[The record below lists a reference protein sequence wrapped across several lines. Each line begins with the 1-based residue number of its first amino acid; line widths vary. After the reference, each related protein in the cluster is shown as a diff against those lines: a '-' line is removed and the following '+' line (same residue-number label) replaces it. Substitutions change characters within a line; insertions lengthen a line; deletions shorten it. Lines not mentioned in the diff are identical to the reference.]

1 MNLWEAIFLGALQ
14 GATEFF
20 PVSSSGHLVVGQTLL
35 DLDIPGVQF
44 EVAVHVAT
52 LLSVLVVYRG
62 RIIDLLSG
70 ALNRDAGAWRYV
82 GLLAVATLPAG
93 ILGVFLGDA
102 IEALFESP
110 FVPATAFLITGAI
123 LWSTRKAIGLGDKR
137 NDRREDRGNDRREGG
152 PVDGRGNGQRD
163 GPGQGKP
170 FGWGVALLIGF
181 AQAFALVPG
190 ISRSGTTVAM
200 ALWLGVAA
208 EEAAAFSFLMAIPA
222 IAGAALLQIPDLAQ
236 DGLTLSGAALA
247 AGSVVAAIT
256 GILAI
261 KGFVALLE
269 RKTFHRFAIY
279 CWGLGLAFLAYLI
292 VLG

>member
-1 MNLWEAIFLGALQ
+1 MSVWEAVFLGALQ

-35 DLDIPGVQF
+35 GLEVRGVQF

-52 LLSVLVVYRG
+52 LISVLVVYRS
-62 RIIDLLSG
+62 RLTDLLYG
-70 ALNRDAGAWRYV
+70 ALRKDGEAWRYV
-82 GLLAVATLPAG
+82 GLLALATLPAA
-93 ILGVFLGDA
+93 IVGVFFGDA
-102 IEALFESP
+102 IEVLFENP
-110 FVPATAFLITGAI
+110 FVPATAFLVTGAI
-123 LWSTRKAIGLGDKR
+123 LWSTRRVLG
-137 NDRREDRGNDRREGG
+137 REDWK
-152 PVDGRGNGQRD
+152 
-163 GPGQGKP
+163 KP
-170 FGWGVALLIGF
+170 GWGVALLIGF

-200 ALWLGVAA
+200 ALWLGVTA

-222 IAGAALLQIPDLAQ
+222 IAGAGLLQIPDVASQ
-236 DGLTLSGAALA
+236 GLTLSPTALA
-247 AGSVVAAIT
+247 AGSIVAAIT

-261 KGFVALLE
+261 KGFVALLA

-279 CWGLGLAFLAYLI
+279 CWALGLGFLLYLF

>member
-1 MNLWEAIFLGALQ
+1 MSIWEAVFLGALQ

-35 DLDIPGVQF
+35 GLEIPGVQF

-52 LLSVLVVYRG
+52 LISVLVMYRG
-62 RIIDLLSG
+62 RVIDLLYG
-70 ALNRDAGAWRYV
+70 TLRRDGDAWRYV
-82 GLLAVATLPAG
+82 GMLALATLPAG
-93 ILGVFLGDA
+93 IVGVFFGDA
-102 IEALFESP
+102 IAVLFESP
-110 FVPATAFLITGAI
+110 FVPATAFLVTGAI
-123 LWSTRKAIGLGDKR
+123 LWSTRRALA
-137 NDRREDRGNDRREGG
+137 REDWK
-152 PVDGRGNGQRD
+152 
-163 GPGQGKP
+163 KP
-170 FGWGVALLIGF
+170 GWGVALLIGF

-208 EEAAAFSFLMAIPA
+208 EEAAAFSFLMAIPV
-222 IAGAALLQIPDLAQ
+222 IAGAVLLQMPDLASQ
-236 DGLTLSGAALA
+236 GLTLSGTALA

-261 KGFVALLE
+261 KAFVALLA

-279 CWGLGLAFLAYLI
+279 CWALGLAFLLYLFA
-292 VLG
+292 LG